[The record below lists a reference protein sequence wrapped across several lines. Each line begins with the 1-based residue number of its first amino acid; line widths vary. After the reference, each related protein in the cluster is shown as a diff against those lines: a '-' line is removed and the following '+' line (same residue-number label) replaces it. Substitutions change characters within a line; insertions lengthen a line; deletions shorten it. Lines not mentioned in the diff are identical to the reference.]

1 MADVFYGVAGHPI
14 SHSLSPVL
22 INIVAQYV
30 SNQTKSG
37 PKFNVR
43 QTDLVSAEQ
52 IQDALAWGYVKS
64 TPEPINWDLTGAPF
78 GKFRN
83 KALMQKVLEAT
94 AEVTQS
100 IDGLVEEKPGHVPT
114 DLPFNLKIELP
125 TKSFTEEVWLNL
137 TSPLKHQLKSQAV
150 VDFNDSSLIESVN
163 ALRWDGFGWWST
175 NVDGSGVARVA
186 QYFGID
192 IANGAVIGIVG
203 GGGAAR
209 STARTW
215 QKLGGKVLNLGG
227 KRDLD
232 NYDWFESQITGEKQ
246 CDVLINFDDDTTP
259 NEVNVAG
266 FVMNANYETVDAE
279 HLDRVSAINDQVVDG
294 RWLLSAQHLECW
306 RQLWAPHAENLLPS
320 LDLLVTMLVTAE
332 SVLAS
337 YS

>member
-1 MADVFYGVAGHPI
+1 M
-14 SHSLSPVL
+14 
-22 INIVAQYV
+22 
-30 SNQTKSG
+30 
-37 PKFNVR
+37 
-43 QTDLVSAEQ
+43 
-52 IQDALAWGYVKS
+52 
-64 TPEPINWDLTGAPF
+64 
-78 GKFRN
+78 
-83 KALMQKVLEAT
+83 
-94 AEVTQS
+94 
-100 IDGLVEEKPGHVPT
+100 
-114 DLPFNLKIELP
+114 
-125 TKSFTEEVWLNL
+125 
-137 TSPLKHQLKSQAV
+137 
-150 VDFNDSSLIESVN
+150 
-163 ALRWDGFGWWST
+163 
-175 NVDGSGVARVA
+175 ARVA

-266 FVMNANYETVDAE
+266 FVMNANYEIVDAE

>member
-64 TPEPINWDLTGAPF
+64 TPESINWDLTGAPF

-100 IDGLVEEKPGHVPT
+100 IDGLVEEKPSHVPT
-114 DLPFNLKIELP
+114 NLPYSLKIELP

-259 NEVNVAG
+259 NEVSVTG
-266 FVMNANYETVDAE
+266 FVMNANYEISDGE
-279 HLDRVSAINDQVVDG
+279 DLDRVSAITDQVVDG

>member
-266 FVMNANYETVDAE
+266 FVMNANYEIVDAE
-279 HLDRVSAINDQVVDG
+279 HLYRVSAITDQVVDG

>member
-1 MADVFYGVAGHPI
+1 MADVFYGVAGQPVN
-14 SHSLSPVL
+14 HSLSPVL

-30 SNQTKSG
+30 SRQLNSTA
-37 PKFNVR
+37 KFNLK
-43 QTDLVSAEQ
+43 QTDLVSAEY

-64 TPEPINWDLTGAPF
+64 TPEVVNWDLTGAPF

-94 AEVTQS
+94 AEIDHS
-100 IDGLVEEKPGHVPT
+100 IDGLVNEIPSKAELS
-114 DLPFNLKIELP
+114 LPFNVKIDLP
-125 TKSFTEEVWLNL
+125 TKSFSEEVWLNL
-137 TSPLKHQLKSQAV
+137 TSPLKHQLKSPAV

-186 QYFGID
+186 EYFGID
-192 IANGAVIGIVG
+192 IAGGATIGIVG

-227 KRDLD
+227 KRDLT
-232 NYDWFESQITGEKQ
+232 NYDWYDSDGDDGKV
-246 CDVLINFDDDTTP
+246 CDVMINFDDDKIP
-259 NEVNVAG
+259 SDIEVTG
-266 FVMNANYETVDAE
+266 FVMKASYHLIEGEYE
-279 HLDRVSAINDQVVDG
+279 DRVAAVTDEVVDG

-306 RQLWAPHAENLLPS
+306 RQLWAPHVADLLPS
-320 LDLLVTMLVTAE
+320 LDLLVSMLITAE